1 MLYLD
6 VAQQHKDSCYNSK
19 FVHLPLPMKYFL
31 PMTKM
36 QGLVLSI
43 WQKIQNKI
51 QADLKMYEGR

>member
-6 VAQQHKDSCYNSK
+6 VAQQHKNSCYNSK

-36 QGLVLSI
+36 QGLVISI

-51 QADLKMYEGR
+51 QADLKM